1 MTSQVNWGL
10 VIAAGIAVGLLILV
24 AIAGLYLLLTPPP
37 ASEPLGTPEG
47 LLAGQGPGGGHAAE
61 AGLAVH
67 VETISA
73 ECSQA
78 GPLPQKG

>member
-24 AIAGLYLLLTPPP
+24 VIVGLYLLLTPPP

-47 LLAGQGPGGGHAAE
+47 LLAGQGHAAE
-61 AGLAVH
+61 DGLAVH

-78 GPLPQKG
+78 GALPQKG